1 MKCMDAQTANLQE
14 MDLDNLNIFELKIF
28 FIRFINQYEKLT
40 ILSNE
45 HDRKSYTINKIYK

>member
-1 MKCMDAQTANLQE
+1 MTCMDPQAANFQE
-14 MDLDNLNIFELKIF
+14 MDLDSLNIFELKIF

-45 HDRKSYTINKIYK
+45 HDRKSYTNNNY